1 MSISLESWEGVVSTV
16 QRFYSQ
22 DLKPYYNDE
31 YLEICLNVIGLGIG
45 SASFNYV
52 LTIVSLPEP
61 ICVHNNV
68 VVVSLPMM
76 QNLLDRHIVFPEN
89 KLENVKNFDIFKDFN
104 MFKKNDADHYDNC
117 VNDYM
122 VRWTDQLLTNNGFE
136 RITSSQKISMVILFR
151 LVLCVA
157 HWLQHYKLKTGSNN
171 HDRFHDVEVADL
183 KRKFDDFTS
192 LKNNSETAK
201 RFKKLYSENSTVEDY
216 VNSKPAH
223 STDDCDSDDDDGS
236 VTGDDERLDD
246 RAHAADGYRDDGSD
260 RDYDSY
266 DDDDDD
272 DGDRRVVD
280 RNKKSGILKFIKKYK
295 KR

>member
-1 MSISLESWEGVVSTV
+1 
-16 QRFYSQ
+16 
-22 DLKPYYNDE
+22 
-31 YLEICLNVIGLGIG
+31 
-45 SASFNYV
+45 
-52 LTIVSLPEP
+52 
-61 ICVHNNV
+61 
-68 VVVSLPMM
+68 
-76 QNLLDRHIVFPEN
+76 
-89 KLENVKNFDIFKDFN
+89 
-104 MFKKNDADHYDNC
+104 
-117 VNDYM
+117 
-122 VRWTDQLLTNNGFE
+122 
-136 RITSSQKISMVILFR
+136 MVILFR

-223 STDDCDSDDDDGS
+223 STDDCDGDDDDGS

-272 DGDRRVVD
+272 DDDGDRRVVD